1 MSLNLP
7 VLKNFPVESL
17 DGPAVHALEE
27 AAGRCRGNAVTMV
40 TLADSGHPA
49 GSLSS
54 MEMYLAVYTA
64 ANLTPENCSEI
75 DRDYVVISHGHT
87 SPGAYAVLAE
97 LGFFDPMD
105 AIAHF
110 RQCGS
115 PFQGHVERDVPGID
129 WGSGNLGQGLS
140 AAVGFALAQKSR
152 KNGGRTYVLMGDGG
166 QTKGQI
172 AEARRMAAKEKLA
185 NITVLVDW
193 NRIQISGTVDSV
205 MPADLPA
212 LWKADGWEVLQ
223 CNGHSISE
231 LYTALKKS
239 AENNVPTVILC
250 TTVMGKGVS
259 FMENSSEYHGK
270 APREDLYVLAMK
282 ELGQDPSLLGEARKR
297 RDSEPIPAGRHVAPP
312 SGNLV
317 PGDPVTY
324 GLDKKTDNRSAFGAA
339 LADVGKKNYGR
350 EGGTPLLVFDCDLAG
365 SVKTGDFA
373 KNCPDWFIQAG
384 IQEHSTA
391 TAAGA
396 ASTAGVVSLWADF
409 GVFGLS
415 ETYNQQRLNDIN
427 SASIKT
433 VLTHVGLDVGED
445 GKTHQ
450 AIDYVG
456 LLRNCFG
463 WRLVVPADPNQT
475 DRAVRW
481 ALGEPGCICL
491 AMGRSKLG
499 VVMNEEGEP
508 LFAGSYTFRY
518 GRADLLREG
527 KDGTVFALGAMA
539 ERALKARQILLDEK
553 GVEIAVYSVSS
564 PLSPD
569 DDALRAAAR
578 TGRILTCEDHS
589 VNSGMGSILAARMAE
604 LGLSCAFRSVGV
616 HRYGE
621 SGASPDVIAAMGL
634 DERSLAKAFG
644 ELLEK

>member
-1 MSLNLP
+1 M
-7 VLKNFPVESL
+7 
-17 DGPAVHALEE
+17 A
-27 AAGRCRGNAVTMV
+27 
-40 TLADSGHPA
+40 
-49 GSLSS
+49 
-54 MEMYLAVYTA
+54 
-64 ANLTPENCSEI
+64 I
-75 DRDYVVISHGHT
+75 
-87 SPGAYAVLAE
+87 PGAYAVLAE

-115 PFQGHVERDVPGID
+115 PFQGYVERDVPGID
-129 WGSGNLGQGLS
+129 WAGPGNLGQGLS

-324 GLDKKTDNRSAFGAA
+324 GLD
-339 LADVGKKNYGR
+339 
-350 EGGTPLLVFDCDLAG
+350 
-365 SVKTGDFA
+365 
-373 KNCPDWFIQAG
+373 
-384 IQEHSTA
+384 
-391 TAAGA
+391 
-396 ASTAGVVSLWADF
+396 
-409 GVFGLS
+409 
-415 ETYNQQRLNDIN
+415 
-427 SASIKT
+427 
-433 VLTHVGLDVGED
+433 
-445 GKTHQ
+445 
-450 AIDYVG
+450 
-456 LLRNCFG
+456 
-463 WRLVVPADPNQT
+463 
-475 DRAVRW
+475 
-481 ALGEPGCICL
+481 
-491 AMGRSKLG
+491 
-499 VVMNEEGEP
+499 
-508 LFAGSYTFRY
+508 
-518 GRADLLREG
+518 
-527 KDGTVFALGAMA
+527 
-539 ERALKARQILLDEK
+539 
-553 GVEIAVYSVSS
+553 
-564 PLSPD
+564 
-569 DDALRAAAR
+569 
-578 TGRILTCEDHS
+578 
-589 VNSGMGSILAARMAE
+589 
-604 LGLSCAFRSVGV
+604 
-616 HRYGE
+616 
-621 SGASPDVIAAMGL
+621 
-634 DERSLAKAFG
+634 
-644 ELLEK
+644 

>member
-1 MSLNLP
+1 M
-7 VLKNFPVESL
+7 
-17 DGPAVHALEE
+17 
-27 AAGRCRGNAVTMV
+27 
-40 TLADSGHPA
+40 
-49 GSLSS
+49 
-54 MEMYLAVYTA
+54 
-64 ANLTPENCSEI
+64 
-75 DRDYVVISHGHT
+75 
-87 SPGAYAVLAE
+87 
-97 LGFFDPMD
+97 
-105 AIAHF
+105 
-110 RQCGS
+110 
-115 PFQGHVERDVPGID
+115 
-129 WGSGNLGQGLS
+129 
-140 AAVGFALAQKSR
+140 
-152 KNGGRTYVLMGDGG
+152 
-166 QTKGQI
+166 
-172 AEARRMAAKEKLA
+172 
-185 NITVLVDW
+185 
-193 NRIQISGTVDSV
+193 
-205 MPADLPA
+205 
-212 LWKADGWEVLQ
+212 
-223 CNGHSISE
+223 
-231 LYTALKKS
+231 
-239 AENNVPTVILC
+239 
-250 TTVMGKGVS
+250 
-259 FMENSSEYHGK
+259 
-270 APREDLYVLAMK
+270 
-282 ELGQDPSLLGEARKR
+282 
-297 RDSEPIPAGRHVAPP
+297 
-312 SGNLV
+312 
-317 PGDPVTY
+317 
-324 GLDKKTDNRSAFGAA
+324 
-339 LADVGKKNYGR
+339 GKKNYGR

-450 AIDYVG
+450 ALDYVG

-527 KDGTVFALGAMA
+527 KNGTIFALGAMA

-564 PLSPD
+564 PFPRMTMPSGQPPEREEYSP
-569 DDALRAAAR
+569 
-578 TGRILTCEDHS
+578 
-589 VNSGMGSILAARMAE
+589 
-604 LGLSCAFRSVGV
+604 
-616 HRYGE
+616 
-621 SGASPDVIAAMGL
+621 
-634 DERSLAKAFG
+634 AKITQ
-644 ELLEK
+644 